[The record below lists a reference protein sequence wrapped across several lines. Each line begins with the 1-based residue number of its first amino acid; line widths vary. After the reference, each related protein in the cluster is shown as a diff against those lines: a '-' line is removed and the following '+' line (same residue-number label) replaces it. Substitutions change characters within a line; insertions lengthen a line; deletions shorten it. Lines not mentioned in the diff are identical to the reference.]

1 MKNKKSVR
9 KKTKLRYFQFAI
21 KVVLGFLT
29 VLFIFILS
37 VYLGA
42 LGPIPKKRSY
52 QISTIKWPPKYF
64 LG

>member
-9 KKTKLRYFQFAI
+9 KKTKLSYFQFAI

-42 LGPIPKKRSY
+42 WGPIPKKRSY
-52 QISTIKWPPKYF
+52 QIST
-64 LG
+64 